1 MYLIRKIR
9 ELNILSCW
17 LLVLQLGLMSSK
29 RVDKT
34 VSLSKIGAKLRSLP
48 KYLQVTYNMNVVVQV
63 GFFLLVLAII

>member
-1 MYLIRKIR
+1 
-9 ELNILSCW
+9 
-17 LLVLQLGLMSSK
+17 MSSK